1 MGNFFRKS
9 NLIKKHKKLATFL
22 AVMVALVTTY
32 LLILPAITLDMER
45 AREEPGVE
53 VEQSSQLPPSLPAL
67 GDSDSNL
74 GSATESSQEADTSQ
88 TESTENDL
96 ITLATTLT
104 ATNQDYMITADVNAD
119 AQLPKDTSLTVK
131 EIKTDDEAY
140 QSNYEK
146 VKNSLTEKTID
157 SVLFYD
163 ITFESKGEK
172 VEPKADVKVTIIPKE
187 AMDAKDNFDVLHFP
201 DDGSQENISQK
212 DVKEIDHKITS
223 VSFDNS
229 QFSDYALV
237 TSSNLSESKANLN
250 KVGGPR
256 STTTHNI
263 TFKYTDNAGVE
274 HEMVTAQIVDGGT
287 ISVFPIKII

>member
-201 DDGSQENISQK
+201 DDGSQENNFAK
-212 DVKEIDHKITS
+212 
-223 VSFDNS
+223 
-229 QFSDYALV
+229 
-237 TSSNLSESKANLN
+237 
-250 KVGGPR
+250 R
-256 STTTHNI
+256 C
-263 TFKYTDNAGVE
+263 
-274 HEMVTAQIVDGGT
+274 
-287 ISVFPIKII
+287 

>member
-1 MGNFFRKS
+1 M
-9 NLIKKHKKLATFL
+9 
-22 AVMVALVTTY
+22 
-32 LLILPAITLDMER
+32 
-45 AREEPGVE
+45 
-53 VEQSSQLPPSLPAL
+53 PPSLPAL

-96 ITLATTLT
+96 ITQATTLT
-104 ATNQDYMITADVNAD
+104 ATNQDYTITADVNAD

-229 QFSDYALV
+229 QFSAYALV
-237 TSSNLSESKANLN
+237 TSSNPSESKANLN

-256 STTTHNI
+256 STTTHNV

-287 ISVFPIKII
+287 ISDFPIKII

>member
-1 MGNFFRKS
+1 MRNFFRRKD
-9 NLIKKHKKLATFL
+9 LIKNHKKLATFL
-22 AVMVALVTTY
+22 AVIVAVVTTY

-229 QFSDYALV
+229 QFSAYALV

-274 HEMVTAQIVDGGT
+274 HKMVTAQIVDGGT
-287 ISVFPIKII
+287 ISDFPIKII

>member
-146 VKNSLTEKTID
+146 VKNSKKLWM
-157 SVLFYD
+157 
-163 ITFESKGEK
+163 
-172 VEPKADVKVTIIPKE
+172 P
-187 AMDAKDNFDVLHFP
+187 
-201 DDGSQENISQK
+201 
-212 DVKEIDHKITS
+212 KITLMFYIFLMMVHKKIFRKKMLKKS
-223 VSFDNS
+223 IIRLH
-229 QFSDYALV
+229 QFL
-237 TSSNLSESKANLN
+237 L
-250 KVGGPR
+250 
-256 STTTHNI
+256 I
-263 TFKYTDNAGVE
+263 
-274 HEMVTAQIVDGGT
+274 IVN
-287 ISVFPIKII
+287 FQLMPW